1 MALGDK
7 CHDNQMDRVYESLL
21 RQHLTHERQ
30 IALVTGPR
38 QVGKTTSTRAS
49 AGGHRYFSWDRQS
62 DRLLV
67 SRGAD
72 AVAEALELTTLGH
85 GPRTVVFDEIHRYRK
100 WRAFLKGFF
109 DVYGASVK
117 LIVTGSARLGFFRHG
132 GDSLMGRYFPYRM
145 HPLSLGELVR
155 TEVRDEPVAP
165 PTRPDGDAIDRL
177 LRFGG
182 FPEPLLRGDTRF
194 YNRWRRLRTELLFK
208 EDLRDLTQVQEVGQV
223 QVLAELLAHQTGSL
237 VNYTTLAGA
246 VNVSVDTVRRW
257 IAVLEGLFYCFT
269 IRPWFRN
276 VPKSLR
282 RQPKVYL
289 WDWSLVRD
297 AGARRENLVA
307 GHLLKAVHF
316 WTDIGLG
323 DFELGFLRDKAKREV
338 DFVVARDGQ
347 PWFLVEVK
355 SSMRRGLNPALGY
368 YQHKTGASN
377 AFQLAFDLEHVDRDC
392 FEVGSPLRVPATSL
406 LTQLV

>member
-1 MALGDK
+1 
-7 CHDNQMDRVYESLL
+7 MDRVYERLL
-21 RQHLTHERQ
+21 RQHLKNERQ
-30 IALVTGPR
+30 MALLTGPR
-38 QVGKTTSTRAS
+38 QVGKTTSSRAS
-49 AGGHRYFSWDRQS
+49 AGEHRYFSWDRQS
-62 DRLLV
+62 DRLLI

-72 AVAEALELTTLGH
+72 PVAEALELTTLASSA
-85 GPRTVVFDEIHRYRK
+85 RTVVFDEIHKHRK

-109 DVYGASVK
+109 DAYGDSVRV
-117 LIVTGSARLGFFRHG
+117 IVTGSARLGFFRRG

-145 HPLSLGELVR
+145 HPLSLAELAR
-155 TEVRDEPVAP
+155 TEVRDAAVAP
-165 PTRPDGDAIDRL
+165 PARPQPGALEQL

-182 FPEPLLRGDTRF
+182 FPEPFLRSDSRF
-194 YNRWRRLRTELLFK
+194 YNRWRRLRTELLFR

-223 QVLAELLAHQTGSL
+223 QVLAELLEHQVGSL
-237 VNYTTLAGA
+237 LSYSSLARTA
-246 VNVSVDTVRRW
+246 NVSVDTVRRW
-257 IAVLEGLFYCFT
+257 ITLLEGLFFCFT
-269 IRPWFRN
+269 IRPWFRS

-323 DFELGFLRDKAKREV
+323 DFELRFLRDKAKREV
-338 DFVVARDGQ
+338 DFLVIRDGE

-355 SSMRRGLNPALGY
+355 SSARRDLSPALAY
-368 YQHKTGASN
+368 FQQKIGAAH

-392 FEVGSPLRVPATSL
+392 FEVRSPVRVPVTTL

>member
-1 MALGDK
+1 
-7 CHDNQMDRVYESLL
+7 MDRVYERLL
-21 RQHLTHERQ
+21 YQHLDTDRQ
-30 IALVTGPR
+30 MALLTGPR
-38 QVGKTTSTRAS
+38 QVGKTTSARES
-49 AGGHRYFSWDRQS
+49 AGDHRYFSWDRQS
-62 DRLLV
+62 DRALI

-72 AVAEALELTTLGH
+72 PVAEALELSTLALR
-85 GPRTVVFDEIHRYRK
+85 PRTVIFDEIHKYRK

-109 DVYGASVK
+109 DVYGESTRV
-117 LIVTGSARLGFFRHG
+117 IVTGSARLGFFRRG

-145 HPLSLGELVR
+145 HPLSLGELAR
-155 TEVRDEPVAP
+155 TEVPQAP
-165 PTRPDGDAIDRL
+165 IAPSARPDADALERL

-194 YNRWRRLRTELLFK
+194 YNRWRRLRTELLFR

-223 QVLAELLAHQTGSL
+223 QVLAELLAHQVGSL
-237 VNYTTLAGA
+237 VNYTTLANA

-257 IAVLEGLFYCFT
+257 IALLEGLFYSFT
-269 IRPWFRN
+269 IRPWFKN

-297 AGARRENLVA
+297 GGARRENLVA
-307 GHLLKAVHF
+307 GHLLKAVHL

-338 DFVVARDGQ
+338 DFVVARDGA

-355 SSMRRGLNPALGY
+355 SSGRHGLNPALGY
-368 YQHKTGASN
+368 YQQKTGAAH
-377 AFQLAFDLEHVDRDC
+377 AFQLAFDLDHVDRDC
-392 FEVGSPLRVPATSL
+392 FEVGVPVRVPVTTL
-406 LTQLV
+406 LSQLV

>member
-1 MALGDK
+1 MAVL
-7 CHDNQMDRVYESLL
+7 
-21 RQHLTHERQ
+21 
-30 IALVTGPR
+30 IGPR
-38 QVGKTTSTRAS
+38 QVGKTTSARES
-49 AGGHRYFSWDRQS
+49 AGEHRYFSWDRQS
-62 DRLLV
+62 DRVLI

-72 AVAEALELTTLGH
+72 AVAEALGLATLGQ
-85 GPRTVVFDEIHRYRK
+85 RTRIVVFDEIHKYRK

-109 DVYGASVK
+109 DVYGESVK
-117 LIVTGSARLGFFRHG
+117 VIVTGSARLGVFRRG

-145 HPLSLGELVR
+145 HPLSLGELTR
-155 TEVRDEPVAP
+155 TEVRETPVAP
-165 PTRPDGDAIDRL
+165 PARPDGEALERL

-182 FPEPLLRGDTRF
+182 FPEPFIRGDTRF
-194 YNRWRRLRTELLFK
+194 YNRWRRLRTELLFR
-208 EDLRDLTQVQEVGQV
+208 EDLRDLSLVQEVGQV
-223 QVLAELLAHQTGSL
+223 QVLAELLANQAGSL
-237 VNYTTLAGA
+237 VNYSTLANA
-246 VNVSVDTVRRW
+246 VNVSVGTVRRW
-257 IAVLEGLFYCFT
+257 IALLEGLFYCFT

-289 WDWSLVRD
+289 WDWSLVND

-338 DFVVARDGQ
+338 DFVIAKDGK

-355 SSMRRGLNPALGY
+355 SSGRRGLNPALSY
-368 YQHKTGASN
+368 YQEKTGAAH
-377 AFQLAFDLEHVDRDC
+377 AFQLVFDLEHVDRDC
-392 FEVGSPLRVPATSL
+392 FEAGAPLRVPATTL